1 MQVYKR
7 ESVSGSSQ
15 ISAFLC
21 FKELNSS
28 LWFFTFSV
36 AGHSSIPAS
45 CSSDHKPESVAATA
59 AAASNEVED
68 FAQLAEQL
76 QLDQI
81 SKDGN
86 GTETFQV

>member
-36 AGHSSIPAS
+36 AGHSSIPGS
-45 CSSDHKPESVAATA
+45 CSSDHKPESVAA
-59 AAASNEVED
+59 AASTEVED

>member
-36 AGHSSIPAS
+36 AGHSSIPGS
-45 CSSDHKPESVAATA
+45 CSSDHKPESVAA
-59 AAASNEVED
+59 ASTEVED

>member
-21 FKELNSS
+21 LKELNSS

-45 CSSDHKPESVAATA
+45 CSSDHKPESVAAA
-59 AAASNEVED
+59 AAASTEVED

>member
-36 AGHSSIPAS
+36 AGHSSIPVS
-45 CSSDHKPESVAATA
+45 CSSDHKPESVATA
-59 AAASNEVED
+59 ASTEVED

>member
-36 AGHSSIPAS
+36 AGHSSIPGS
-45 CSSDHKPESVAATA
+45 CSSDPKPESVAAA
-59 AAASNEVED
+59 ATASNEVED

>member
-36 AGHSSIPAS
+36 AGHSSIPGS
-45 CSSDHKPESVAATA
+45 CSSDHKPESVAA
-59 AAASNEVED
+59 AAASTEVED